1 LSDAW
6 RFFGLRVVDLERVLI
21 AGVESSIVSCGTRNK
36 LACSVVLYEMR
47 KRTACINAR
56 LALAPVLLAA
66 CLSARAQAPTPLNV
80 EACKACHGPAGV
92 SLNPTIPNLAG
103 QKPAYLE
110 SQLKAFHSK
119 ERKNDLMNAIAAQ
132 LTDADMHALAA
143 FWSRLPAIPSDA
155 NGKASVSAAIRSRME
170 FPEHFPAGFTVY
182 QTVTED
188 GVMTKR
194 YANVAAW
201 ESARAGRKLP
211 NGSVLLQVSYQV
223 QTDAT
228 GEEIA
233 GPVQSYAGMELRNNW
248 GNDIPL
254 LLRNENWDYALFA
267 ADGKRRDELNE
278 AQCLA
283 CHKPKE
289 TDNFV
294 FTMKQLREA
303 ATHSHGSV

>member
-1 LSDAW
+1 LHAQLGSNTTAQSEVI
-6 RFFGLRVVDLERVLI
+6 FFVR
-21 AGVESSIVSCGTRNK
+21 C
-36 LACSVVLYEMR
+36 
-47 KRTACINAR
+47 
-56 LALAPVLLAA
+56 LAPYWLVCRFMKKAERIKAPLAVAPILLTAFV
-66 CLSARAQAPTPLNV
+66 SARAQAPAPSNV

-132 LTDADMHALAA
+132 LSEADMHALAA
-143 FWSRLPAIPSDA
+143 FWSSLPAVPSGE
-155 NGKASVSAAIRSRME
+155 NGRAPISAAIHSRME
-170 FPEHFPAGFTVY
+170 FPRQFPAGFSVY
-182 QTVTED
+182 QTVIED

-194 YANVAAW
+194 YANTTAWDAAR
-201 ESARAGRKLP
+201 SGQKLP

-223 QTDAT
+223 KKDA
-228 GEEIA
+228 A
-233 GPVQSYAGMELRNNW
+233 GNEVAGAVRSYAGMELRNDW
-248 GNDIPL
+248 GKDIPL

-283 CHKPKE
+283 CHKPRQ
-289 TDNFV
+289 TDDYI

-303 ATHSHGSV
+303 SSHSRGSV

>member
-1 LSDAW
+1 
-6 RFFGLRVVDLERVLI
+6 
-21 AGVESSIVSCGTRNK
+21 
-36 LACSVVLYEMR
+36 M
-47 KRTACINAR
+47 KRTEGVNAR
-56 LALAPVLLAA
+56 LAVAPILLAA
-66 CLSARAQAPTPLNV
+66 LVSARAQTPAPPNV
-80 EACKACHGPAGV
+80 EACKACHGPVGV

-132 LTDADMHALAA
+132 LNDADMHALAA
-143 FWSRLPAIPSDA
+143 FWSSLPAIPNDA
-155 NGKASVSAAIRSRME
+155 NGRAPVSAAIHSRME
-170 FPEHFPAGFTVY
+170 FPGTFPAGFSVY

-194 YANVAAW
+194 YANAVAWDA
-201 ESARAGRKLP
+201 ARAGRQLP
-211 NGSVLLQVSYQV
+211 NGSVILQVSYQV
-223 QTDAT
+223 QMDSA
-228 GEEIA
+228 GREIA
-233 GPVQSYAGMELRNNW
+233 GEVQSYAGMESRNNW
-248 GNDIPL
+248 GKDIPL

-289 TDNFV
+289 TDNYV
-294 FTMKQLREA
+294 FTMKQLRDA
-303 ATHSHGSV
+303 STHSHGSV

>member
-1 LSDAW
+1 
-6 RFFGLRVVDLERVLI
+6 
-21 AGVESSIVSCGTRNK
+21 
-36 LACSVVLYEMR
+36 M
-47 KRTACINAR
+47 NAR
-56 LALAPVLLAA
+56 LALAPILLAA
-66 CLSARAQAPTPLNV
+66 CVSARAQPPAPFV
-80 EACKACHGPAGV
+80 EACKACHGPVGV

-119 ERKNDLMNAIAAQ
+119 ERRNDLMNAVAAQ
-132 LTDADMHALAA
+132 LNDADMHALAA
-143 FWSRLPAIPSDA
+143 FWSSLPAIPSDA
-155 NGKASVSAAIRSRME
+155 SGKAPVSAAIHSRME
-170 FPEHFPAGFTVY
+170 FPQNFPAGFTVY
-182 QTVTED
+182 QTVIED

-194 YANVAAW
+194 YVNSVAW

-223 QTDAT
+223 QQDAA
-228 GEEIA
+228 GKEIA
-233 GPVQSYAGMELRNNW
+233 GAVQSYSGMESRNNW
-248 GNDIPL
+248 GRDIPL

-267 ADGKRRDELNE
+267 ADGKRRDELNQ

-289 TDNFV
+289 TDDYV

-303 ATHSHGSV
+303 SAHPDGSA